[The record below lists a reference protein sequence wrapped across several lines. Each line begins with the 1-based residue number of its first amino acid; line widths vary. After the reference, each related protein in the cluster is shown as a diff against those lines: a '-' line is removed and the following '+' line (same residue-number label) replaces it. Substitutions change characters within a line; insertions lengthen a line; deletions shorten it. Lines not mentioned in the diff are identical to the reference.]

1 MKSKDMNAVRE
12 QNKSD
17 VRKEISRAQTK
28 LYLHPH
34 LIFFCLFS
42 FFVRGFTSRTER
54 QVRLM
59 MEGEGNE
66 GMRKCM
72 KFDLG
77 KNAGQKKIFALEFFS
92 RMKNLCQK
100 KRKIDTSEQSTSKC
114 LRK

>member
-54 QVRLM
+54 
-59 MEGEGNE
+59 
-66 GMRKCM
+66 
-72 KFDLG
+72 
-77 KNAGQKKIFALEFFS
+77 
-92 RMKNLCQK
+92 
-100 KRKIDTSEQSTSKC
+100 
-114 LRK
+114 